1 MERMTVD
8 VMAADRSVRGVLLSP
23 GVAEFR
29 GLAYASR
36 PHGWE
41 PTRLLTIGDFPAPGL
56 GSVVGAT
63 TFGPVPPQPGAAE
76 GETGP
81 GSYLTLNVRAP
92 WPIERPR
99 PVLVWLCVGGNI
111 VGRNDLPPYTRS
123 TLAESGAVLVT
134 VTSRLGP
141 AGFAVVDD
149 AADNR
154 AVMDWIAALNWVRMH
169 IAAFGGDPDA
179 VTVGG
184 QSAGGGA
191 VTAMLASTRT
201 VGLFHRA
208 IIMSSALPSTTR
220 RPAELATAEFARRLG
235 VPPSA
240 EAIQSVPYDRL
251 IAQVAETFGPA
262 WRVDDPV
269 VRVRN
274 MRAGPPFR
282 IVDDSALDLGRVLPA
297 LTAGAGEHVPVL
309 IGSTAEE
316 FTEAFD
322 MLSGQL
328 DNVALADAF
337 DEIAHDGARLLRAYR
352 RRMPE
357 ARPGAVLGQAFTD
370 AIFRRTPIRVA
381 TARAGAPAPTFL
393 YETGPFFGVG
403 SPAAPSAKHGV
414 DVAAALSANSTAANS
429 TAVDSTDADSTDA
442 TSTNGMP
449 FWIAR
454 QIAEAWAGFVV
465 AGSPGWQPW
474 NGGAVVR
481 RFRAGPAFD
490 DGELERIDAEWASL

>member
-1 MERMTVD
+1 MERVTVD
-8 VMAADRSVRGVLLSP
+8 VMAADRAVRGVLLSR

-41 PTRLLTIGDFPAPGL
+41 PPSLLAIGDSAAPGV
-56 GSVVGAT
+56 GRVVDAT
-63 TFGPVPPQPGAAE
+63 TFGPVPPQSGV
-76 GETGP
+76 GESDTGP

-92 WPIERPR
+92 WPIERRR

-123 TLAESGAVLVT
+123 ALAESGAVLVT
-134 VTSRLGP
+134 VASRLGP

-149 AADNR
+149 AVDNR
-154 AVMDWIAALNWVRMH
+154 AVLDWIAALNWVRVH

-179 VTVGG
+179 VTIGG

-191 VTAMLASTRT
+191 VTAMLASTRAA
-201 VGLFHRA
+201 GLFHRA
-208 IIMSSALPSTTR
+208 IIMSSALPSTAR
-220 RPAELATAEFARRLG
+220 QPAELATAEFARRLG
-235 VPPSA
+235 VAATA

-251 IAQVAETFGPA
+251 IGQVAETFGPA

-274 MRAGPPFR
+274 MRVGPPFR

-322 MLSGQL
+322 MLSEQL
-328 DNVALADAF
+328 DSAALAAAF
-337 DEIAHDGARLLRAYR
+337 DEIADDGARLLQAYR

-357 ARPGAVLGQAFTD
+357 ARQGAVLGQAFTD
-370 AIFRRTPIRVA
+370 AIFRRTPMRVA
-381 TARAGAPAPTFL
+381 MARAGASAPTFL
-393 YETGPFFGVG
+393 YETGPFSGDRSTG
-403 SPAAPSAKHGV
+403 TPSARHGV
-414 DVAAALSANSTAANS
+414 DVAAALSANSP
-429 TAVDSTDADSTDA
+429 DADSSDA
-442 TSTNGMP
+442 ESPDPTSTNGMP
-449 FWIAR
+449 FSIAR
-454 QIAEAWAGFVV
+454 QIGQALASFVV
-465 AGSPGWQPW
+465 SGSPGWQPW
-474 NGGAVVR
+474 NGGVVR
-481 RFRAGPAFD
+481 RFSVGPAFD
-490 DGELERIDAEWASL
+490 DGELERIDAEWSSL